1 MLPLILWGVVVEC
14 IWYVHGSDTAIFV
27 FISGAAYELRVRRP
41 IMHERIWIVFI
52 WFVYLL
58 GHFKSMCIFLHR
70 FLEILLSFP
79 FFTSIIWYIIR
90 VPIHFLDKF
99 HMNWISLHHVKY
111 SHWQSRLLHVVSGLN
126 VNFVECCSSIIIL
139 KKKCQNLK

>member
-79 FFTSIIWYIIR
+79 FFHLYNLIYYQGTYSFFGQIPHELVYIMLSIHI
-90 VPIHFLDKF
+90 D
-99 HMNWISLHHVKY
+99 
-111 SHWQSRLLHVVSGLN
+111 SRLLHVVSGLN